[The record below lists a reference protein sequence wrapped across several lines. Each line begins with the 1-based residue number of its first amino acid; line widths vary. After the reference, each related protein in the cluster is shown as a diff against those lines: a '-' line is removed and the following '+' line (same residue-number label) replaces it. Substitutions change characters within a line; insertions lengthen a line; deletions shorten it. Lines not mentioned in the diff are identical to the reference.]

1 MDANTRDLI
10 KGFSIN
16 SAGYGIIPKLV
27 MIDRDLHVT
36 AKAIY
41 AYFCSYTGAGDTCFP
56 SRKKICYDLNIAFE
70 TFSKHLKTLI
80 TSGYIKV
87 EQIKENGKFSHNL
100 YTLCDSI
107 LPCTEKTDTENS
119 VFGKLDT
126 INNIYKNNSNNKN
139 NSISIKKEIYK
150 ERNGEKWES
159 ENRTDNVDNANQSG
173 GCHFQ
178 KGEGPLLKGGGG
190 TSKSET
196 YTENTTNNTTNIFL
210 KKENLIKEKNQNEIL
225 SNKKSKNLTSGSQK
239 ENSDNNTGN
248 ICKKSINNGNSN
260 NKEIVTNQKVD
271 NNKGTLLITG
281 ENPKE
286 RKKNSAKRK
295 KEGETFSSI
304 IHSYTNNEE
313 MQELLTEFIEIRAK
327 IKRPLTPS
335 SLKRNLKVLDRI
347 ALEDGGDGT
356 DEEKIKIIERTV
368 INSWQGF
375 YSLKSSVYSSPVMKK
390 VHQGGEQS
398 NKKSGKLFDEPSYDI
413 SEYENWNPIE
423 EHKHVN
429 TLDEML
435 ELKKA
440 EKRQKYVDLEIKEND

>member
-126 INNIYKNNSNNKN
+126 TNNIYKNNSNNKN

-150 ERNGEKWES
+150 ERNA
-159 ENRTDNVDNANQSG
+159 ENFEQ
-173 GCHFQ
+173 
-178 KGEGPLLKGGGG
+178 
-190 TSKSET
+190 
-196 YTENTTNNTTNIFL
+196 
-210 KKENLIKEKNQNEIL
+210 
-225 SNKKSKNLTSGSQK
+225 
-239 ENSDNNTGN
+239 ENSYNNTGN

-271 NNKGTLLITG
+271 NNKNTLLITG

-286 RKKNSAKRK
+286 RKKSSAKRK
-295 KEGETFSSI
+295 KEGETFLSI

-313 MQELLTEFIEIRAK
+313 MQELLTEFIEIRTK
-327 IKRPLTPS
+327 MNKLLTPS

-375 YSLKSSVYSSPVMKK
+375 HSLKNSFYSSPVMKK
-390 VHQGGEQS
+390 VHQGVGQS
-398 NKKSGKLFDEPSYDI
+398 NKKSGKLFEEPSYDL
-413 SEYENWNPIE
+413 SKYENWDPIE

>member
-150 ERNGEKWES
+150 ERNGEKWKS
-159 ENRTDNVDNANQSG
+159 ENGTDNIDNANQSEG
-173 GCHFQ
+173 YHFQ
-178 KGEGPLLKGGGG
+178 KGEGPL
-190 TSKSET
+190 TF
-196 YTENTTNNTTNIFL
+196 N
-210 KKENLIKEKNQNEIL
+210 
-225 SNKKSKNLTSGSQK
+225 NKKSKNLTSGSQK
-239 ENSDNNTGN
+239 ENSNNNTGN

-271 NNKGTLLITG
+271 NNKNTLLITG

-286 RKKNSAKRK
+286 RKKSSAKRK

-375 YSLKSSVYSSPVMKK
+375 HSLKNSFYSSPVMKK

-398 NKKSGKLFDEPSYDI
+398 NKKSGKLFDKPSYDLDA
-413 SEYENWNPIE
+413 YE
-423 EHKHVN
+423 K
-429 TLDEML
+429 LDGITAFGKLKNKSVSLNEML
-435 ELKKA
+435 RIDKEERKKEYIEVEA
-440 EKRQKYVDLEIKEND
+440 KEVEAKEYD

>member
-150 ERNGEKWES
+150 ERNGKKWES
-159 ENRTDNVDNANQSG
+159 ENRTDNVDNANQSEG
-173 GCHFQ
+173 YHFQ
-178 KGEGPLLKGGGG
+178 KGERSL
-190 TSKSET
+190 TF
-196 YTENTTNNTTNIFL
+196 N
-210 KKENLIKEKNQNEIL
+210 
-225 SNKKSKNLTSGSQK
+225 NKKSKNLTSGSQK
-239 ENSDNNTGN
+239 ENFDNNTGN

-271 NNKGTLLITG
+271 NNKNTLLITG

-286 RKKNSAKRK
+286 RKKSSAKRK

-313 MQELLTEFIEIRAK
+313 MQELLTEFIKIRTK
-327 IKRPLTPS
+327 MKRPLTPS
-335 SLKRNLKVLDRI
+335 SLKLNLKELDKV
-347 ALEDGGDGT
+347 ALEDGGNGT

-368 INSWQGF
+368 MKSYQSF
-375 YSLKSSVYSSPVMKK
+375 YSLNSNVHSSPVMKK
-390 VHQGGEQS
+390 VHQGGGQS
-398 NKKSGKLFDEPSYDI
+398 NKKSGKLFGKPSYDI
-413 SEYENWNPIE
+413 SEYENWDPIE

>member
-150 ERNGEKWES
+150 ERNGKKWES
-159 ENRTDNVDNANQSG
+159 ENRTDNVDNANQSEG
-173 GCHFQ
+173 YHFQ
-178 KGEGPLLKGGGG
+178 KGEGSL
-190 TSKSET
+190 TF
-196 YTENTTNNTTNIFL
+196 N
-210 KKENLIKEKNQNEIL
+210 
-225 SNKKSKNLTSGSQK
+225 NKKSKNLTSGSQK

-260 NKEIVTNQKVD
+260 NKEIVTNKKVD
-271 NNKGTLLITG
+271 NNKNTLLITG

-286 RKKNSAKRK
+286 RKKSSAKRK

-375 YSLKSSVYSSPVMKK
+375 HSLKNSFYSSPVMKK
-390 VHQGGEQS
+390 VHQGVGQS
-398 NKKSGKLFDEPSYDI
+398 NKKSGKLFEEPSYDL
-413 SEYENWNPIE
+413 SKYENWDPVE
-423 EHKHVN
+423 EHKHVS

>member
-159 ENRTDNVDNANQSG
+159 ENRTDNVDNANQSEG
-173 GCHFQ
+173 YHFQ
-178 KGEGPLLKGGGG
+178 KGEGSL
-190 TSKSET
+190 TF
-196 YTENTTNNTTNIFL
+196 N
-210 KKENLIKEKNQNEIL
+210 
-225 SNKKSKNLTSGSQK
+225 NKKSKNLTSGSQK

-260 NKEIVTNQKVD
+260 KEIVTNQKVD
-271 NNKGTLLITG
+271 NNKNILLITG

-286 RKKNSAKRK
+286 RKKSSAKRK

-313 MQELLTEFIEIRAK
+313 MQELLTEFIEIRTK
-327 IKRPLTPS
+327 MNRLLTPS

-375 YSLKSSVYSSPVMKK
+375 HPLNSSPVMKK
-390 VHQGGEQS
+390 VHQGGGQS
-398 NKKSGKLFDEPSYDI
+398 NKKSGKLFGKPSYDI
-413 SEYENWNPIE
+413 SEYENWDPIE

>member
-159 ENRTDNVDNANQSG
+159 ENRTDNVDNANQSEG
-173 GCHFQ
+173 YHFQ
-178 KGEGPLLKGGGG
+178 KGEGSL
-190 TSKSET
+190 TF
-196 YTENTTNNTTNIFL
+196 N
-210 KKENLIKEKNQNEIL
+210 
-225 SNKKSKNLTSGSQK
+225 NKKSKNLTSGSQK

-271 NNKGTLLITG
+271 NNKNTLLITG

-286 RKKNSAKRK
+286 RKKSSAKRK

-368 INSWQGF
+368 MNSWQGF
-375 YSLKSSVYSSPVMKK
+375 YSLKSSVYNSPVMKK
-390 VHQGGEQS
+390 VHQGGGQS
-398 NKKSGKLFDEPSYDI
+398 NKKSGKLFEEPSYDL
-413 SEYENWNPIE
+413 SEYENWDPIE

>member
-150 ERNGEKWES
+150 ERNGEKWKS
-159 ENRTDNVDNANQSG
+159 ENGTDNIDNANQSEG
-173 GCHFQ
+173 YHFQ
-178 KGEGPLLKGGGG
+178 KGEGSL
-190 TSKSET
+190 TF
-196 YTENTTNNTTNIFL
+196 N
-210 KKENLIKEKNQNEIL
+210 
-225 SNKKSKNLTSGSQK
+225 NKKSKNLTSGSQK
-239 ENSDNNTGN
+239 ENSNNNTGN

-271 NNKGTLLITG
+271 NNKNTLLITG

-368 INSWQGF
+368 MNSWQGF
-375 YSLKSSVYSSPVMKK
+375 YSLKGSVYSSPVMKK
-390 VHQGGEQS
+390 VHQGGGQS

-413 SEYENWNPIE
+413 NEYENWDPVE
-423 EHKHVN
+423 EHKHVS

>member
-126 INNIYKNNSNNKN
+126 TNNIYKNNSNNKN

-150 ERNGEKWES
+150 ERNA
-159 ENRTDNVDNANQSG
+159 ENFEQ
-173 GCHFQ
+173 
-178 KGEGPLLKGGGG
+178 
-190 TSKSET
+190 
-196 YTENTTNNTTNIFL
+196 
-210 KKENLIKEKNQNEIL
+210 
-225 SNKKSKNLTSGSQK
+225 
-239 ENSDNNTGN
+239 ENSYNNTGN

-271 NNKGTLLITG
+271 NNKNTLLITV

-286 RKKNSAKRK
+286 RKKSSAKRK
-295 KEGETFSSI
+295 KEGETFPSI

-335 SLKRNLKVLDRI
+335 SLKRNLKALDRI

-368 INSWQGF
+368 MNSWQGF

-390 VHQGGEQS
+390 VHQGGGQS

-413 SEYENWNPIE
+413 SEYENWNPVE